1 MGGVSPKIHQWM
13 FKQKAFWKHKSRSRS
28 GFCAYKMLFLL
39 LHRSL
44 IIIILPLYL
53 RPLMKKLIPLL
64 FIIILLGS
72 CKKTAEK
79 IGEDLVVKA
88 MTDGQWKIT
97 KFTQN
102 STDIT
107 SNFSGYKFQYY
118 SNKTVDA
125 ILNGVKDRSG
135 NWGWKCFSNDY
146 LGRFSRVASTNLTNK
161 RNLEY
166 YRQRVDICRG
176 KADQRDRGKDLT
188 IR

>member
-1 MGGVSPKIHQWM
+1 
-13 FKQKAFWKHKSRSRS
+13 
-28 GFCAYKMLFLL
+28 MLFLL

-44 IIIILPLYL
+44 IIIILPLHL

-64 FIIILLGS
+64 SIIILLGS

-135 NWGWKCFSNDY
+135 NWDGNASAMTTWADFPGSQAPISLINGTWNITDSGWTYVEAKQ
-146 LGRFSRVASTNLTNK
+146 TNGTEVKTLRLDK
-161 RNLEY
+161 
-166 YRQRVDICRG
+166 Q
-176 KADQRDRGKDLT
+176 
-188 IR
+188 